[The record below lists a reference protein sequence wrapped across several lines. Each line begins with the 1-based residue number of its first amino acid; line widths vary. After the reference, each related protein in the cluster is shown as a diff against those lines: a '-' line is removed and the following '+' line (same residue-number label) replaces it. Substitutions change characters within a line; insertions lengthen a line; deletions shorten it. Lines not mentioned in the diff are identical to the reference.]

1 MLDYTNYKIM
11 RKNIFEDIF
20 KKKERKKEKKSLY
33 NYDDYL
39 LYTF

>member
-11 RKNIFEDIF
+11 KKNIFRDIF
-20 KKKERKKEKKSLY
+20 NKKEKKSLY
-33 NYDDYL
+33 NYEDYL

>member
-11 RKNIFEDIF
+11 RKNIFRHIL
-20 KKKERKKEKKSLY
+20 KKKERDSLY

-39 LYTF
+39 LLTF

>member
-11 RKNIFEDIF
+11 RKNIFLDIF
-20 KKKERKKEKKSLY
+20 KKKEKKSLY